1 MPSEREP
8 PRKVAK
14 TSSKVA
20 PIFAP
25 KEKKEKPSPKTS
37 STSSKAPT
45 KEIEVNRKGEKPL
58 ASIFTKATLKP
69 GPKDDGEVS
78 DEVKQKGKIEE
89 EEDAI
94 YDEIEDKQ
102 EGEAAVKLS
111 DCTLTTLR
119 LN

>member
-1 MPSEREP
+1 M
-8 PRKVAK
+8 
-14 TSSKVA
+14 
-20 PIFAP
+20 
-25 KEKKEKPSPKTS
+25 
-37 STSSKAPT
+37 
-45 KEIEVNRKGEKPL
+45 
-58 ASIFTKATLKP
+58 
-69 GPKDDGEVS
+69 S

-119 LN
+119 PN